1 MNPFEP
7 FNKYY
12 DRIYVLSVEAATA
25 RREKFKQRFE
35 GLDYDFFFGADKT
48 LFTIRQVEKDKIYSE
63 TKTRDHHRFSKAM
76 RHGEIACSWSHK
88 MMYDDMIRN
97 NYDRVL
103 IMEDDAVPDP
113 EALKLAPQIFT
124 ELPDDWELL
133 MWGWDKNG
141 KKPFGAGLKKMVY
154 HIKHGLGQL
163 KWDHQMIRNLYA
175 RPYSAHLRKAGFH
188 DFTYAYAVS
197 RSGSEKLSQMQT
209 PIQYIADNLLAHAAT
224 KEILK
229 SFITWPVVFL
239 HDVPVDGGS
248 VQSYIR

>member
-1 MNPFEP
+1 MNFLS
-7 FNKYY
+7 FNKHY
-12 DRIYVLSVEAATA
+12 DKIYVLTVEAATT
-25 RREKFKQRFE
+25 RREKFRQRFE

-48 LFTIRQVEKDKIYSE
+48 LFTIRQAEKDKIYSE
-63 TKTRDHHRFSKAM
+63 TKTREHHRFSKAM

-97 NYDRVL
+97 NYRQVL
-103 IMEDDAVPDP
+103 IMEDDAMPNP
-113 EALKLAPQIFT
+113 AAIENAEKIFA

-141 KKPFGAGLKKMVY
+141 QPPPGAGLKKLIY
-154 HIKHGLGQL
+154 HLKHGLGCL

-175 RPYSAHLRKAGFH
+175 RPYSTHLRRAGFH

-197 RSGSEKLSQMQT
+197 RSGAEKLSRMQT

-229 SFITWPVVFL
+229 SFITWPAVFL
-239 HDVPVDGGS
+239 HDVPVGHDA
-248 VQSYIR
+248 VHSYIR